1 MAPIDPAV
9 VVFVLIGIGTAGV
22 AILAWRQRPNPG
34 AETLGVLMGS
44 VAAWNGALLWATVSE
59 GYTSSFLAANVVVVA
74 AAVTVVSFL
83 AFTLEYT
90 GREEL
95 LVGPYVYLLGIEPVA
110 VAVIGLTNELHSVFW
125 NVKATATGYVFEGG
139 PLLYAHIAFTYVVL
153 ALGTVLIVFRL
164 YRSRSVHRR
173 QAWAILFGVIPPWLG
188 NVLYIAVDVAAF
200 QVAGFVVTGVVAY
213 WAITEYQLVDLTPV
227 ARATVMDALEVGV
240 VVIDGDGRVT
250 DLNRFG
256 ATLLNRKNVE
266 PNIGSPAQDLFADV
280 PELAERIDSG
290 GTFETTATTTVDGE
304 ERIVSASATLLTDA
318 LDRSVG
324 RLLLLED
331 ITERE
336 RRRREIETQNERLEE
351 FATMVSHDLRN
362 PLDVASG
369 HVELMRSSRSE
380 ASDLPGVCLE
390 TDRLDETAGALERIE
405 AIVDDVLTLARDGR
419 DVTDPE
425 AISLRAAARSA
436 WEHVDTADGRLVVGT
451 DDRIVADRDRLE
463 RLFENL
469 FRNSVEHGGS
479 GVTVS
484 VGIIHDGHERTG
496 FYVADDGDG
505 IPAELREDIFESGVT
520 GESDGTGFGL
530 AIVEQL
536 ADVHGWT
543 IDATESDEGG
553 ARFEFTSVDLATEA
567 FPEAD

>member
-1 MAPIDPAV
+1 VTSVDPAAA
-9 VVFVLIGIGTAGV
+9 VFVLVGAGTAGLAV
-22 AILAWRQRPNPG
+22 LAWRQRPNPG

-44 VAAWNGALLWATVSE
+44 VAVWNGALLWGTTSV
-59 GYTSSFLAANVVVVA
+59 GYTSSFLASIFVVVA
-74 AAVTVVSFL
+74 AAVTVISFL

-95 LVGPYVYLLGIEPVA
+95 LVGPYVYLLGIEPIA
-110 VAVIGLTNELHSVFW
+110 VAVIGLTNELHNALW
-125 NVKATATGYVFEGG
+125 NVKATAAGYVFEAG
-139 PLLYAHIAFTYVVL
+139 PLLYAHLAFTYVIM

-188 NVLYIAVDVAAF
+188 NVLYIAIDVAAF
-200 QVAGFVVTGVVAY
+200 QVAGFVVTGVVVY

-227 ARATVMDALEVGV
+227 ARSTVMDALEVGV
-240 VVIDGDGRVT
+240 VVVDGDGRIT
-250 DLNRFG
+250 DLNQFA
-256 ATLLNRKNVE
+256 ATLLEVEDVE
-266 PNIGSPAQDLFADV
+266 PNIGRQARHLFADA
-280 PELAERIDSG
+280 PELAERTDDAE
-290 GTFETTATTTVDGE
+290 TFDMTAIMTVDGE

-318 LDRSVG
+318 LDRPVG

-336 RRRREIETQNERLEE
+336 RRREEIETQNERLEE

-380 ASDLPGVCLE
+380 APDQSGVYLG
-390 TDRLDETAGALERIE
+390 TDRLDEAAGALERIE
-405 AIVDDVLTLARDGR
+405 AIVEDVLTLSRDGR

-425 AISLRAAARSA
+425 AISLRSAARSA

-451 DDRIVADRDRLE
+451 DDRITADRDRLE

-469 FRNSVEHGGS
+469 FRNAVEHGGS

-505 IPAELREDIFESGVT
+505 IPAELRGEIFESGVS
-520 GESDGTGFGL
+520 GDKNGTGFGL